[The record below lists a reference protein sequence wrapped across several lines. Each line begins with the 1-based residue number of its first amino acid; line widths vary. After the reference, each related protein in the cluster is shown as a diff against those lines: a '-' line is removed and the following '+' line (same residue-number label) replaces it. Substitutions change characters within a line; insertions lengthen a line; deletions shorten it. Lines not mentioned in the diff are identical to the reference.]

1 MISKQAIITVLLAS
15 EQTYLM
21 KIIKVRIIEGTKI
34 IMFFRCSK
42 CIEDDTIRSRCDNAS
57 NCIIAECAASIEQH
71 KSSRRDNIFEKWQCN
86 EPAIKDGF

>member
-34 IMFFRCSK
+34 IMFFWCSK
-42 CIEDDTIRSRCDNAS
+42 CIEDDTIRSGCDDAS
-57 NCIIAECAASIEQH
+57 NCIIAKCVASIEQH
-71 KSSRRDNIFEKWQCN
+71 KSSRT
-86 EPAIKDGF
+86 